1 MREGLLLEHVTDVK
15 IILQIIKIV
24 EKNKKK
30 REGKRKKK
38 RERDLIIMTMY
49 EADMIT
55 MMVVEGQGDR
65 KTETEKHYK
74 YFFCSGNLYMFFMT
88 LQGCEMNQES

>member
-30 REGKRKKK
+30 REGKKKK
-38 RERDLIIMTMY
+38 P
-49 EADMIT
+49 
-55 MMVVEGQGDR
+55 R
-65 KTETEKHYK
+65 KRLDY
-74 YFFCSGNLYMFFMT
+74 ND
-88 LQGCEMNQES
+88 NV

>member
-55 MMVVEGQGDR
+55 MMVVEG
-65 KTETEKHYK
+65 
-74 YFFCSGNLYMFFMT
+74 
-88 LQGCEMNQES
+88 